1 MLKSYRPYA
10 SEEVVGASIRRV
22 PLPKKQLS
30 VQIGSQDLDFLLNLE
45 QDPCYSYTDV
55 ANGMPALYR
64 ANLFVFL
71 QPLLRVW
78 FAIRVESN
86 ITGCI
91 DVFGHRSSHQLNGC
105 SCKCS
110 QSAFRE
116 TLVKIPCIPHSLP
129 SELFFYGVATRK
141 TKC

>member
-1 MLKSYRPYA
+1 
-10 SEEVVGASIRRV
+10 
-22 PLPKKQLS
+22 
-30 VQIGSQDLDFLLNLE
+30 
-45 QDPCYSYTDV
+45 
-55 ANGMPALYR
+55 MPALYR

-116 TLVKIPCIPHSLP
+116 TLVKIPWPFECHKRCANRPKWLNVSLKEAEIGRLLTQSP
-129 SELFFYGVATRK
+129 I
-141 TKC
+141 